1 MEAPVHSGQRWRG
14 LTLQEPLQHSQ
25 TQLTAFVGLALTPV
39 QQDPAT
45 SGRGCSRQAG
55 IEVRDADA
63 AGQGRMQL
71 RFRQTA
77 GGAEGGV
84 AGRQL
89 AGASG
94 QPQLVATAP
103 HRQSQ
108 GRQGGAADG
117 CRRLALGLQLVL
129 ALAVEQFTGGE
140 HQAEQQP
147 RRRLALQQLG
157 QGNQLKGQQAV
168 GEPGFYGCAGG
179 DDRLQLLAQQASLV
193 QATGQIAPVAWID
206 VAGIA
211 QQRPQAGQA
220 GCEAWIRGDIRPKFR
235 LPAGLPQRRQQQPV
249 DIGMMPQAV
258 AQARIEQHQP
268 PRWAHRVK
276 ARRMAPM
283 QAHDPFTPLATI
295 PEDWAMAALAGRR
308 ERIEQIVAA
317 ERGGGDWNAMRA
329 LRCAHLWL
337 AAGLEE
343 WGDQLVLEAD
353 DLAPQARLIPD
364 WWGLWPAGAAQQPGR
379 GMAEPLLEQAQALAG
394 LYLEWRHQR
403 PQQLLIAWGQR
414 LQARPER
421 LDDAA
426 LRLLLGV
433 VIRGRDRLSLSLEQ
447 CLADVAGEE
456 LVSREPALAFRFY
469 DCVCERMPAWN
480 YARLKAADLALQ
492 RGELERCQA
501 HLEGSNEEQRQLP
514 WLLDIAARLA
524 LAQGDVAAALE
535 AWRQAITAARQ
546 ETQLVELFRQRAR
559 EARRGPGVL
568 QARSLLNRGER
579 DAAIALLEA
588 LLEQDPQWQPLR
600 SLLEQARGP
609 RATPSGV
616 AGEGVELE
624 GEKEEVERLE
634 RKLQQLALR
643 AGRAWPA
650 EVESA
655 ASEAADPPT
664 AAGFERFVQMALG
677 RLALLG

>member
-1 MEAPVHSGQRWRG
+1 
-14 LTLQEPLQHSQ
+14 
-25 TQLTAFVGLALTPV
+25 
-39 QQDPAT
+39 
-45 SGRGCSRQAG
+45 
-55 IEVRDADA
+55 
-63 AGQGRMQL
+63 
-71 RFRQTA
+71 
-77 GGAEGGV
+77 
-84 AGRQL
+84 
-89 AGASG
+89 
-94 QPQLVATAP
+94 
-103 HRQSQ
+103 
-108 GRQGGAADG
+108 
-117 CRRLALGLQLVL
+117 
-129 ALAVEQFTGGE
+129 
-140 HQAEQQP
+140 
-147 RRRLALQQLG
+147 
-157 QGNQLKGQQAV
+157 
-168 GEPGFYGCAGG
+168 
-179 DDRLQLLAQQASLV
+179 
-193 QATGQIAPVAWID
+193 
-206 VAGIA
+206 
-211 QQRPQAGQA
+211 
-220 GCEAWIRGDIRPKFR
+220 
-235 LPAGLPQRRQQQPV
+235 
-249 DIGMMPQAV
+249 
-258 AQARIEQHQP
+258 
-268 PRWAHRVK
+268 
-276 ARRMAPM
+276 
-283 QAHDPFTPLATI
+283 
-295 PEDWAMAALAGRR
+295 MAALASRR

-317 ERGGGDWNAMRA
+317 ERGSGDWNAVRA

-364 WWGLWPAGAAQQPGR
+364 WWGLWPAVAAQQPAR
-379 GMAEPLLEQAQALAG
+379 GMVEPPLEQAQALAG
-394 LYLEWRHQR
+394 IYLEWRHQR
-403 PQQLLIAWGQR
+403 PQLLLDAWRQW

-447 CLADVAGEE
+447 CLAEVAGEE

-535 AWRQAITAARQ
+535 AWRQAIAAAGQ
-546 ETQLVELFRQRAR
+546 DKQLLELFRQRAR

-568 QARSLLNRGER
+568 QARSLLNRGEG

-600 SLLEQARGP
+600 SLVEQARGP
-609 RATPSGV
+609 RATPSAV
-616 AGEGVELE
+616 AGEGVAAEGLELE
-624 GEKEEVERLE
+624 GGKEVERLE
-634 RKLQQLALR
+634 RKLKQLAVR
-643 AGRAWPA
+643 AGLDWPV

-664 AAGFERFVQMALG
+664 AAGFERFVQVALG